1 MYLTMEFNK
10 NAVQA
15 GCSIFGG
22 FGVGLGLLMY
32 FAVDAD
38 EEMGSFFIIFGLIIA
53 VMLSP
58 ILATIVGAIIA
69 KDFDDE
75 TDAAFNGAIVG
86 GIGTVLMLF
95 VCTFFFSLAADDVD
109 GSDGEAAEEI
119 SDDTN
124 DMIIK
129 IMIPCAIGGALGAF
143 VGFRYLWSQMPAT
156 EAQSSLPPLSPPP
169 F

>member
-1 MYLTMEFNK
+1 MTIIMELNK

-38 EEMGSFFIIFGLIIA
+38 ENMGSIFILFGLIIA

-58 ILATIVGAIIA
+58 ILATIVGALIA

-86 GIGTVLMLF
+86 GIGTAIMLF
-95 VCTFFFSLAADDVD
+95 VCIFFFGLSADDVD
-109 GSDGEAAEEI
+109 GSDGEVAEEM
-119 SDDTN
+119 SDDTS
-124 DMIIK
+124 DMIRK
-129 IMIPCAIGGALGAF
+129 
-143 VGFRYLWSQMPAT
+143 Y
-156 EAQSSLPPLSPPP
+156 
-169 F
+169 